1 MRPRPLALVL
11 HQPAHWDRLEAALD
25 LELHIPC
32 EIETRRSTGPLLTAP
47 VNRCSA
53 HSASVKPSWI
63 SSASTSFPL
72 RGSALGSGASQMA
85 FRADRQRAG
94 CASMC
99 CLKARQTRRSTTRS
113 CGNASRPQSK
123 KSNVA
128 CFGSMS
134 AGDTRKCTGGGS
146 LPNAFSP
153 GYRPRCAASSR
164 NGCSDG
170 GGRPRV
176 EVCGF
181 RSSRRSRRRLIVS
194 GFVSASNLNSSGA
207 LGAAR
212 SSLGVRST
220 PPLPRAGPCG

>member
-113 CGNASRPQSK
+113 CGLQLCMTCEERLSWCRL
-123 KSNVA
+123 VL
-128 CFGSMS
+128 
-134 AGDTRKCTGGGS
+134 D
-146 LPNAFSP
+146 
-153 GYRPRCAASSR
+153 PRTHHIQRLCA
-164 NGCSDG
+164 
-170 GGRPRV
+170 
-176 EVCGF
+176 
-181 RSSRRSRRRLIVS
+181 RSSRVFTDKHSFAMPLRRD
-194 GFVSASNLNSSGA
+194 AHDD
-207 LGAAR
+207 
-212 SSLGVRST
+212 
-220 PPLPRAGPCG
+220 CGC